1 LKLRTLSI
9 LALLLAACGSTAGSQ
24 SVVGPEVLADANGS
38 GGDTAFGDVGSDD
51 SGAEQDAGSDA
62 ATDSAVSLD
71 TQVEDVG
78 DTTADTTVDDT
89 TTIDTTVDDTTVA
102 DTTADTTVDDTTA
115 IDTTVD
121 DTTVADT
128 TADTTVDD
136 TTTVD
141 TTADTTAQVCE
152 PSSTSCSGNILLTCA
167 DDGSALGRTRCS
179 SLGQNCGTDPDGR
192 AACVDPVCLP
202 SAAYCVDAV
211 TRGVCDASGAGPAT
225 TEVCAAGCNART
237 GACNALPGAGCTVEA
252 SNPIVVGDVLEFD
265 LCGAGDDVASVGGT
279 NDCTGGYATDDE
291 DAIFELT
298 LDAPATLLFDLQD
311 ADSGA
316 AIDTLLYLRSS
327 CDAADSELVCA
338 DDILCA
344 DSDITTGCTGEVQPR
359 QSQFEATLDA
369 GTYFIIAEQFTRGSF
384 TCGLVQLSV
393 TER

>member
-1 LKLRTLSI
+1 
-9 LALLLAACGSTAGSQ
+9 
-24 SVVGPEVLADANGS
+24 LADANGS
-38 GGDTAFGDVGSDD
+38 GGDTAFADVGSDD

-62 ATDSAVSLD
+62 ATDSAISLD

-78 DTTADTTVDDT
+78 DTTVADSGTS
-89 TTIDTTVDDTTVA
+89 DTTVDDTTVA
-102 DTTADTTVDDTTA
+102 DTTADTM
-115 IDTTVD
+115 
-121 DTTVADT
+121 ADT

-152 PSSTSCSGNILLTCA
+152 PSSTSCSGNVLLTCA
-167 DDGSALGRTRCS
+167 ADGSALGRTRCS
-179 SLGQNCGTDPDGR
+179 STAQICATDADGR
-192 AACVDPVCLP
+192 AACIDPVCSP
-202 SAAYCVDAV
+202 AAAYCVDAV
-211 TRGVCDASGAGPAT
+211 TRGVCDANGAGPAT
-225 TEVCAAGCNART
+225 TEVCPAGCNART
-237 GACNALPGAGCTVEA
+237 GACNALPGAGCTVEP
-252 SNPIVVGDVLEFD
+252 SNPIAVGDVLQFD
-265 LCGAGDDVASVGGT
+265 LCGAGNDVESVGGT
-279 NDCTGGYATDDE
+279 NDCLTIYNTDDE

-311 ADSGA
+311 ADSSA

-344 DSDITTGCTGEVQPR
+344 NSDITTGCTGELQPR

-393 TER
+393 TAL

>member
-1 LKLRTLSI
+1 MKLRTLSI
-9 LALLLAACGSTAGSQ
+9 FALLLAACGSTAGSQ
-24 SVVGPEVLADANGS
+24 SFVGPEVLADATGS

-62 ATDSAVSLD
+62 ATDSAVALD

-78 DTTADTTVDDT
+78 DTTADTTADTTVDDT

-102 DTTADTTVDDTTA
+102 DTTADTTVDDTTT
-115 IDTTVD
+115 I
-121 DTTVADT
+121 
-128 TADTTVDD
+128 DTTVDD

-152 PSSTSCSGNILLTCA
+152 PSSTSCAGNVLLTCA

-179 SLGQNCGTDPDGR
+179 SLGQNCGTDPEGR

-202 SAAYCVDAV
+202 SAPYCIDAV
-211 TRGVCDASGAGPAT
+211 TRGVCDASGAGPTT

-237 GACNALPGAGCTVEA
+237 GACNALPGEGCTVEA

-265 LCGAGDDVASVGGT
+265 LCGAGDDVESVGGT
-279 NDCTGGYATDDE
+279 NDCTGGYTSDDE

-311 ADSGA
+311 ADSSR

-327 CDAADSELVCA
+327 CDVADSELVCA

-359 QSQFEATLDA
+359 QSQFEATLAA

-384 TCGLVQLSV
+384 TCGTVQLSV
-393 TER
+393 TEL

>member
-24 SVVGPEVLADANGS
+24 SFVGPEVLADATGS

-71 TQVEDVG
+71 TQVADVG

-89 TTIDTTVDDTTVA
+89 TT
-102 DTTADTTVDDTTA
+102 

-152 PSSTSCSGNILLTCA
+152 PSSTSCSGNVLLTCA
-167 DDGSALGRTRCS
+167 ADGSALGRTRCS
-179 SLGQNCGTDPDGR
+179 SLGQNCGTDPEGR

-279 NDCTGGYATDDE
+279 NDCTGGYTTDDE

-311 ADSGA
+311 ADSSR

-327 CDAADSELVCA
+327 CDVADSELVCA

-344 DSDITTGCTGEVQPR
+344 DSDITNGCTGEVQPR
-359 QSQFEATLDA
+359 QSQFEATLVA

-384 TCGLVQLSV
+384 TCGTVQLSV
-393 TER
+393 TEL

>member
-1 LKLRTLSI
+1 MKLRTLSL

-38 GGDTAFGDVGSDD
+38 GGDTAFADVGSDD
-51 SGAEQDAGSDA
+51 IGAEQDAGSDA
-62 ATDSAVSLD
+62 ATDSAISLD

-78 DTTADTTVDDT
+78 DTTVADSGTS
-89 TTIDTTVDDTTVA
+89 DTTVDDTTVA

-115 IDTTVD
+115 VDTTVD
-121 DTTVADT
+121 DTTVTDT
-128 TADTTVDD
+128 AG
-136 TTTVD
+136 
-141 TTADTTAQVCE
+141 QVCE
-152 PSSTSCSGNILLTCA
+152 PASTSCAANVLLTCA
-167 DDGSALGRTRCS
+167 ADGSALGRTRCS
-179 SLGQNCGTDPDGR
+179 STAQICATDADGR
-192 AACVDPVCLP
+192 AACIDPVCSP
-202 SAAYCVDAV
+202 AAAYCVDAV
-211 TRGVCDASGAGPAT
+211 TRGVCDANGAGPAT

-252 SNPIVVGDVLEFD
+252 SNPIAVGDVLQFD

-279 NDCTGGYATDDE
+279 NDCTGGYTTDDE

-311 ADSGA
+311 ADSTA

-327 CDAADSELVCA
+327 CDVADSELVCA

-344 DSDITTGCTGEVQPR
+344 DSAITTGCTGTVQPR
-359 QSQFEATLDA
+359 QSQFQATLDA
-369 GTYFIIAEQFTRGSF
+369 GTYYIIAEQFTRSTF

-393 TER
+393 TAL